1 MKKIKGIIIALTAGM
16 LVLSS
21 CMKAETE
28 LRYNNATMGNVVD
41 GQFISDQGN
50 RFNVVEQN
58 CKGQLDTMKRAF
70 VVCDVIKATEA
81 GSQEYDVRLNYLSSV
96 LTKDAIPSSDVSD
109 PAAAKNDPLLLT
121 ELWVSGGYVNLYIT
135 VPVARTNNKIHT
147 LNFIYD
153 EPEQKDGTYTF
164 VIRHDAA
171 GEVLS
176 ETSDNSNLVLA
187 GAYASFPVSSII
199 KEDSAKIKI
208 VWNSYVVVG
217 ENAVSAKT
225 AEYSVERLY
234 NKNNYEHVPSTAI
247 ASKSMTEIR

>member
-1 MKKIKGIIIALTAGM
+1 MKKIKGIIIALAAGM

-21 CMKAETE
+21 CMKDETE

-41 GQFISDQGN
+41 GRFISDQGN
-50 RFNVVEQN
+50 IFNVVEQN

-96 LTKDAIPSSDVSD
+96 LTKDAIPSSEVSD
-109 PAAAKNDPLLLT
+109 PSAAKNDPLLLT
-121 ELWVSGGYVNLYIT
+121 DLWVSGGYVNLYIT
-135 VPVARTNNKIHT
+135 VPVARTDNKIHT
-147 LNFIYD
+147 INFIYD

-171 GEVLS
+171 GEILS

-225 AEYSVERLY
+225 AEYSIERKY
-234 NKNNYEHVPSTAI
+234 NKSDYEHVPSTAT